1 MLALAVSASAEAQE
15 PDTLPWPV
23 QALFL
28 QDVAQVQEAGAVQ
41 AQAAFQ
47 ARDTPGGTYLE
58 VPFEAEFGLGHHL
71 QLTSALHWEREPTEE
86 ALQRGISSVAVGA
99 TYGLIDS
106 AARGLALSSG
116 LEASFSRAAF
126 SDNQW
131 TLAARF
137 LAFQQVGWL
146 GLSADLEPGV
156 AHARHQP
163 LKPRAELGLGVVLG
177 SGWICPVGEVHAE
190 LEAERTLE
198 LSGGVKV
205 KPGPAVE
212 LGAGAL
218 IGKHGTENILGAL
231 ASIVISYPP

>member
-1 MLALAVSASAEAQE
+1 MLALAVGARAEAQAPE
-15 PDTLPWPV
+15 PLDWPV
-23 QALFL
+23 QAFFL
-28 QDVAQVQEAGAVQ
+28 HDVAQVQEAGEVQ
-41 AQAAFQ
+41 VQAAFQ
-47 ARDTPGGTYLE
+47 ARDTPEGMQLE
-58 VPFEAEFGLGHHL
+58 VPLEAELGLGRQL
-71 QLTSALHWEREPTEE
+71 QLSGALHWERARDMGE
-86 ALQRGISSVAVGA
+86 LQRGFSSVEVGA
-99 TYGLIDS
+99 TYGLVDS
-106 AARGLALSSG
+106 AARGLALASG

-156 AHARHQP
+156 AHSRHQP

-177 SGWICPVGEVHAE
+177 SGWICPTGEVHAE

-198 LSGGVKV
+198 FSGGVKV

-218 IGKHGTENILGAL
+218 IGKHGAENILGAL